1 MSATN
6 RNRMVDFKFSEK
18 DLRELRFGLD
28 RIRDQFTER
37 GANTK
42 INQIVYRASKPM
54 RMTAKRLAPVDET
67 GNLKKYTGGWRT
79 KSGVRVGANYKGDK
93 RKKGSKGR
101 KGGWYVHLATYP
113 HKTRSGS
120 MTQKSTPYLSDAF
133 NQTKNIVA
141 KNIIEGVKSFIKW

>member
-6 RNRMVDFKFSEK
+6 RNRMVDFKFSKK

-28 RIRDQFTER
+28 RIRDHFTER

-113 HKTRSGS
+113 HKTRGET
-120 MTQKSTPYLSDAF
+120 MTQKSTPYLATAF

-141 KNIIEGVKSFIKW
+141 KNIIDGVKSFIRW